1 VSKIPTGAITFIV
14 LTIGMGTFAASLV
27 RGIGDGADLLRAAAF
42 MLAALL
48 ALFIVIGG
56 PVLWDNLLFAL
67 RDGKPTC
74 VFRSRSRPPWQFPRR
89 LSETGS
95 RRDRADFRM
104 LKARLVEDPASNP
117 GDPDDYLAPTT
128 FRDRE
133 TGQKWVEKRLEA
145 GFNQWSELTPE

>member
-1 VSKIPTGAITFIV
+1 
-14 LTIGMGTFAASLV
+14 
-27 RGIGDGADLLRAAAF
+27 
-42 MLAALL
+42 
-48 ALFIVIGG
+48 
-56 PVLWDNLLFAL
+56 
-67 RDGKPTC
+67 
-74 VFRSRSRPPWQFPRR
+74 
-89 LSETGS
+89 
-95 RRDRADFRM
+95 M